1 MHRRGFL
8 AALCVAPWAARAA
21 DARLYR
27 IGVVYRGG
35 PYATAIDGLRDGLKE
50 LGLAEGKQFVFHVR
64 GVSSDLK
71 GVEAATRALE
81 LEKVDVIYS
90 VGTTTTLAVKRAA
103 QRVPIVFYAGA
114 DPVALGLIAN
124 YREPGGRLTGI
135 YSRFSDLTAKR
146 LELLK
151 ALIPKLLRV
160 ITFYNPDNPV
170 AMRSIIAAREAG
182 RRLKVELVERRVANV
197 EALRLALEAM
207 RPGEADALFYAA
219 DGMVISQSDM
229 VIAAATAIR
238 LPIMLSEETSVAK
251 GALASYAV
259 SYYVCGRLAAK
270 DVERILQ
277 GANPGELPIEQ
288 IDTPHFVV
296 NLKSAA
302 ALGLTIPES
311 VLARADAI
319 IR

>member
-1 MHRRGFL
+1 MHRRRFL

-27 IGVVYRGG
+27 IGIVYRGG
-35 PYATAIDGLRDGLKE
+35 PYATAIDGLRDGLKD

-64 GVSSDLK
+64 AVSSDLK
-71 GVEAATRALE
+71 GAEAATRALE

-90 VGTTTTLAVKRAA
+90 IGTTTTLAVKRAA
-103 QRVPIVFYAGA
+103 QSVPIVFYAGA

-124 YREPGGRLTGI
+124 YRQPGGRLTGI
-135 YSRFSDLTAKR
+135 YSRFSDLSAKR

-151 ALIPKLLRV
+151 ALIPKLSRA

-170 AMRSIIAAREAG
+170 AMRAVTMAHEAG
-182 RRLKVELVERRVANV
+182 RRLHVEILERRVADV
-197 EALRLALEAM
+197 EELRRALEAL
-207 RPGEADALFYAA
+207 RPGEADAFLATA
-219 DGMVISQSDM
+219 DGMVISQADM
-229 VIAAATAIR
+229 VIAAAAAKK
-238 LPIMLSEETSVAK
+238 LPIMWSEETSVGK

-259 SYYVCGRLAAK
+259 SYYVCGRLAATP
-270 DVERILQ
+270 VRRILA
-277 GANPGELPIEQ
+277 GANPGDLPIEQ

-296 NLKSAA
+296 NLKVAN
-302 ALGLTIPES
+302 ALGLSIPES
-311 VLARADAI
+311 VLARADEI

>member
-8 AALCVAPWAARAA
+8 AALCVAPLAARAA

-35 PYATAIDGLRDGLKE
+35 PYAAAIDGLRDGLKD
-50 LGLAEGKQFVFHVR
+50 LGFAEGKQFVFHVR
-64 GVSSDLK
+64 AVSSDLK

-81 LEKVDVIYS
+81 MERVDVIYS

-103 QRVPIVFYAGA
+103 HNVPIVFYAGA

-124 YREPGGRLTGI
+124 YRQPGGRLTGI

-146 LELLK
+146 LELLSR
-151 ALIPKLLRV
+151 A

-170 AMRSIIAAREAG
+170 AMRSITMAREAG
-182 RRLKVELVERRVANV
+182 RRLNVELIERKVASVEELRR
-197 EALRLALEAM
+197 ALDAM

-219 DGMVISQSDM
+219 DGMVISQADM
-229 VIAAATAIR
+229 VIAAANAIK
-238 LPIMLSEETSVAK
+238 LPIMLSEQTSVAK

-259 SYYVCGRLAAK
+259 SYYACGRLAAK
-270 DVERILQ
+270 DVQRIVQ

-288 IDTPHFVV
+288 IDTPYFVV

-302 ALGLTIPES
+302 ALGLAIPQS
-311 VLARADAI
+311 VLARADEI